1 MMVASQRYHQILLH
15 PEDQPCVSF
24 ITASGTY
31 CYTVMPFGLKNTGAT
46 YQRMVDKMFKGQLG
60 MSMEASVDDMLVGS
74 PPVRKRSGSII

>member
-24 ITASGTY
+24 ITASGIY
-31 CYTVMPFGLKNTGAT
+31 CYTVMPFGLKNAGAT

-60 MSMEASVDDMLVGS
+60 MSMEVSVDDMLVGS